1 MKITKRQLKRII
13 KEEHAKILQEQRMR
27 RQISR
32 TLLEDAGK
40 RTFITLG
47 NVAQL
52 TRDDDRDLL
61 YDAERG
67 LGGVEF
73 FDGGGYGDDYIGG
86 TLQQLE
92 RFIGL
97 PASSWMRM
105 TDPVGPQ
112 DNKDYIAGRR
122 SATDYSFRR

>member
-1 MKITKRQLKRII
+1 MRLTKRQLKRII
-13 KEEHAKILQEQRMR
+13 KEEYTKLVEGM
-27 RQISR
+27 
-32 TLLEDAGK
+32 GK
-40 RTFITLG
+40 TTFITLG
-47 NVAQL
+47 AVAQL
-52 TRDDDRDLL
+52 TGDDDRDLL

-67 LGGVEF
+67 LGGVQF

-86 TLQQLE
+86 TIQQLE
-92 RFIGL
+92 NFIGL